1 MIHCNDRLND
11 DSTADIR
18 DLLDRWYIAASG
30 SGSLWLQP
38 RGPNLSLRE
47 FCLVFK
53 RIAKIFEY
61 HRFDAVIFYFD
72 GIEAPRSLWM
82 IIMRLLTA
90 LAQRLQTACR
100 VIRTDRPSSTR
111 GAIHELA
118 DLSTLSPKS
127 NSRAA
132 TMKLDGV
139 SVVIEPQANW
149 NIRPDGRA

>member
-72 GIEAPRSLWM
+72 EVEAPRSLWL
-82 IIMRLLTA
+82 IVLRLLTA

-100 VIRTDRPSSTR
+100 VIRTDRRPANKASLN
-111 GAIHELA
+111 ELTGLA
-118 DLSTLSPKS
+118 SLSPKP
-127 NSRAA
+127 NSAAA

-139 SVVIEPQANW
+139 SVVIEPQTDWIVRAN
-149 NIRPDGRA
+149 GRA